1 MFGYNS
7 KLTMIMLLRRFLV
20 VTAVVICCQC
30 DGTYDLSGTN
40 YTVGE
45 TNTITISANR
55 TSATAADTVQID
67 FPADFNVGTFVPS
80 SCTLNGTT
88 LGGNI
93 TNPNTTTL
101 LIDLSSL
108 PVGLKTSLSLS
119 FKLVGLTNP
128 TYVTRITN
136 IIVKFLSSGT
146 NIENAILKSESPPIE
161 T

>member
-1 MFGYNS
+1 
-7 KLTMIMLLRRFLV
+7 MIMLLRRFLV

-30 DGTYDLSGTN
+30 GTYDLSGTN
-40 YTVGE
+40 YTVAE
-45 TNTITISANR
+45 TNTITINANR

-128 TYVTRITN
+128 TYVTRITS

-146 NIENAILKSESPPIE
+146 DIENATFK
-161 T
+161 

>member
-1 MFGYNS
+1 
-7 KLTMIMLLRRFLV
+7 MIMLLRRFLV

-45 TNTITISANR
+45 TNTITINANR
-55 TSATAADTVQID
+55 ASSATAADTVQID

-128 TYVTRITN
+128 TYVTRITS

-146 NIENAILKSESPPIE
+146 NIENAKLNEGSPHIE

>member
-1 MFGYNS
+1 
-7 KLTMIMLLRRFLV
+7 MIMLLRRFLV

-30 DGTYDLSGTN
+30 GTGTYDLSGTN
-40 YTVGE
+40 YTVAE
-45 TNTITISANR
+45 TNTITINAIR
-55 TSATAADTVQID
+55 TLATAADTVQID

-88 LGGNI
+88 LGTSI
-93 TNPNTTTL
+93 TSPNTTTL

-128 TYVTRITN
+128 TYVTRITE

-146 NIENAILKSESPPIE
+146 NIEDAILKSGSPPIE

>member
-1 MFGYNS
+1 
-7 KLTMIMLLRRFLV
+7 MIMLLRRFLV

-30 DGTYDLSGTN
+30 DDGAYDLSGTN
-40 YTVGE
+40 YTVAG
-45 TNTITISANR
+45 TNTITINANR
-55 TSATAADTVQID
+55 NSSTAADTVQID